1 MCEHHDEW
9 QYQSLPQ
16 DLTEA
21 VSRLI
26 LGSHDYVVS
35 DAFHCLPDSFR
46 FLGENGGGERFG
58 EKKEGGDLDE
68 DGEDGG

>member
-16 DLTEA
+16 DLAHA

-26 LGSHDYVVS
+26 LRSHDYVVTY
-35 DAFHCLPDSFR
+35 AFHRFPDSSR
-46 FLGENGGGERFG
+46 FLGQDGGGKRFG
-58 EKKEGGDLDE
+58 EEEERGELDE
-68 DGEDGG
+68 DGEDGS